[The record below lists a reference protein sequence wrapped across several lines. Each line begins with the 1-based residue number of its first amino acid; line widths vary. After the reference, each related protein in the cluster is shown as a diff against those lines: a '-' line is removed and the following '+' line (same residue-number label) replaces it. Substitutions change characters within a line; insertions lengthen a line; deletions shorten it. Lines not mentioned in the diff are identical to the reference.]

1 MSDTSRPPFARPAS
15 APPARLVRLG
25 IWLAVIASLLAF
37 AVRAQAQGASP
48 SPITLRPILGA
59 LVGTGSQREALKN
72 ALLVGG
78 QATYAVHP
86 NVAMVGTFSW
96 SPNQDRLSVQRPKLD
111 LYQYDLGLEG
121 RFDDVT
127 RRSPVITRPFASFG
141 AGARTYD
148 PRRVP
153 NAEAQSNPLLYGA
166 AGLDLEHADG
176 AFGLRLEIRDN
187 VTWFKGFRG
196 ELPEIQ
202 ARNDLQLSAG
212 LTFGI

>member
-1 MSDTSRPPFARPAS
+1 MSHPATRPRFRPS
-15 APPARLVRLG
+15 GSPPAYLVRLG
-25 IWLAVIASLLAF
+25 VGLAVLASILAF
-37 AVRAQAQGASP
+37 AVRAQAQQAGP
-48 SPITLRPILGA
+48 SPITLRPIVGA
-59 LVGTGSQREALKN
+59 LVGTGAQREALKN
-72 ALLVGG
+72 ALLVGA
-78 QATYAVHP
+78 QATYTMHP

-96 SPNQDRLSVQRPKLD
+96 SPNQNKLSVQRPKLD
-111 LYQYDLGLEG
+111 LYQYDVGLEG
-121 RFDDVT
+121 RFNDLT
-127 RRSPVITRPFASFG
+127 RRSPVITRPYATFG

-148 PRRVP
+148 PRNVP

-176 AFGLRLEIRDN
+176 GFGLRLEVRDN